1 MYENK
6 PHPLDLHI
14 KLSATIDITQ
24 IIDMH
29 ISDDAVSDGSS
40 FDNYARH
47 VCFNVATKA
56 TVTSEGGIA
65 SGQISC
71 FVNRSSVKLAEMV

>member
-1 MYENK
+1 
-6 PHPLDLHI
+6 
-14 KLSATIDITQ
+14 
-24 IIDMH
+24 MH